1 MTGTDANGRGPA
13 SASRLSTPSLGDYA
27 VTTVEKLR
35 FADTDRNGHITNT
48 VFAACCQNARME
60 LLCDRRRVPVPPD
73 THFVIARLVLE
84 FRSEMHWPGM
94 VEVGTRVEWIRTSS
108 LMLAQGL
115 FVEQRCV
122 AIAESIV
129 ALVGSATR
137 RPARIP
143 LATAQGLRSISMS
156 KRGAEMLTREI
167 RASDVAS
174 SP

>member
-1 MTGTDANGRGPA
+1 MTGISANGTGFA
-13 SASRLSTPSLGDYA
+13 SSARLSAPSIADYA

-60 LLCDRRRVPVPPD
+60 LLCDRRRVPVPAD

-94 VEVGTRVEWIRTSS
+94 VEVGTRVDWIRKSS

-115 FVEQRCV
+115 FIERRCV

-129 ALVGSATR
+129 ALVDSATR
-137 RPARIP
+137 RPMRIP
-143 LATAQGLRSISMS
+143 LATAQALHSISIPA
-156 KRGAEMLTREI
+156 RDAPTAVREI
-167 RASDVAS
+167 RA
-174 SP
+174 